1 MPPKR
6 SLLYCPRFISGNSI
20 LMATKDDHYTPGS
33 MDISQHQRAYS
44 GFLTFVKYSLGFILL
59 VMVFLAI
66 FRTHG

>member
-1 MPPKR
+1 MT
-6 SLLYCPRFISGNSI
+6 
-20 LMATKDDHYTPGS
+20 TKDDHYVPGS
-33 MDISQHQRAYS
+33 MDISQHQRGYA